1 MVVSDVPVETGGT
14 RSAFPRI
21 VASLV
26 LGIVVGALIY
36 YVTAVAANAQIPGGF
51 TIHPLT
57 LLMIAIVGAL
67 TVAIGWRWPVLGLTA
82 GIVILLV
89 VAFAVTGRMSWS
101 ASSSNWLSPFNAV
114 AIGAATRYPT
124 IVGAVMITASALR
137 WRSRRT
143 AG

>member
-26 LGIVVGALIY
+26 LGIVVGALAY
-36 YVTAVAANAQIPGGF
+36 YATAVAANAQIPGGF

-89 VAFAVTGRMSWS
+89 VAFAVTGGMSWS

-114 AIGAATRYPT
+114 AFGAATGYPT